1 MQLLEQYPLDKWLY
15 TEHIQIDKD
24 AIPHSHPVLTLHT
37 RHLND
42 SQQLIAT
49 YIHEQIHWFC
59 LLVEK
64 AEASFSAMDV
74 FRQLYP
80 LLPVG
85 YPDGCDSEFSNVL
98 HILVNY
104 LEYQGLIELFGF
116 EVACHIIQRK
126 TYYKKIYE
134 LALSETEKIGAIM
147 AQHELL
153 LPEKPPEPRVFL
165 EV

>member
-1 MQLLEQYPLDKWLY
+1 MKQPHAHIPEITLVNGHMREKQTKDQLLQLFEQYPLDKWLY

-24 AIPHSHPVLTLHT
+24 AILHSPPVLTLHT

-59 LLVEK
+59 LLVEN
-64 AEASFSAMDV
+64 AEASSSAMDV

-80 LLPVG
+80 LLLVG
-85 YPDGCDSEFSNVL
+85 SPDGCDSDFSNVL

-104 LEYQGLIELFGF
+104 LEYQGLIELFGL

-134 LALSETEKIGAIM
+134 LVLS
-147 AQHELL
+147 
-153 LPEKPPEPRVFL
+153 
-165 EV
+165 